1 MNLSFCEDN
10 QMSFVGPMSM
20 NKEDKQND
28 SFLHQ
33 MSNLSFLF
41 YQMIGKQR
49 INPELV
55 NVLGLKFDFSG
66 LEVDGNFEGPRTR
79 AEKEKQIR
87 AVEFP

>member
-1 MNLSFCEDN
+1 MK
-10 QMSFVGPMSM
+10 
-20 NKEDKQND
+20 KEDKQNH
-28 SFLHQ
+28 SFRHQ
-33 MSNLSFLF
+33 MSNLSFKF

-66 LEVDGNFEGPRTR
+66 IEDDGNFEGPKAR

-87 AVEFP
+87 VFEFQ